1 MSARPLLLAHVQ
13 SLERGMVVA
22 EGSMTEQQK
31 KERRTGKA
39 VEETDGDGAS
49 AKLAKKG
56 KKLAADAEKILDEI
70 DAVLEENAEEF
81 VKNYVQRGGE

>member
-39 VEETDGDGAS
+39 GEETDGDGAS

-81 VKNYVQRGGE
+81 VKNDVQRGGE

>member
-1 MSARPLLLAHVQ
+1 
-13 SLERGMVVA
+13 
-22 EGSMTEQQK
+22 MTEQQK
-31 KERRTGKA
+31 KEGRTSKA
-39 VEETDGDGAS
+39 VEGTDSDRAS
-49 AKLAKKG
+49 AELAKKG